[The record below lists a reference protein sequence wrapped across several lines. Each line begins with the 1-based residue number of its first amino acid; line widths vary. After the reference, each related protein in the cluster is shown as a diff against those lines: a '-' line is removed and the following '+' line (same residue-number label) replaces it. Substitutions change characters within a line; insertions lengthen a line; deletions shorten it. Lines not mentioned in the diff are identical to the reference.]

1 MGPLPSPCLGS
12 RQITPSLRAI
22 SRNPGQAG
30 LGAMAVA
37 GFASAML
44 LLSSPVARAQTG
56 TLSTLYSFTGGADGE
71 GAVGGVV
78 ADAAGTL
85 YGETDQGGS
94 AACTSHYQPPRYGCG
109 TVYAFNQTM
118 GLKVLATFTG
128 ANGAHGNTTL
138 TLVGSTLYGATTAG
152 GTSDDGV
159 VFSVN
164 TDGSNFTVLHQFIG
178 TDGKYPVGTLRV
190 GQNGVVYGLTEYGGT
205 RNYGVL
211 YSVTPGG
218 AFSVLH
224 DFLGGKDGRDP
235 GSLLISPKGVLVGST
250 FQGGPPNSS
259 CGNAGCGTIFVYA
272 PQTGSFQP
280 VYEFDSSN
288 GFGGAIGALGPG
300 PTVYGADVA
309 APFSVTLQS
318 GTKNIGYFPSGD
330 GVIASGP
337 LLSPKGK
344 LVGVTGDGIG
354 SGTLYSA
361 SGNLV
366 TNLAYFGDDG
376 TDPLAQPI
384 LRPGGVIIGT
394 ASQNGLCPYCGT
406 IWQYTP

>member
-1 MGPLPSPCLGS
+1 MRPSNKSRFSHSRPVGLRVVLSVGLAVVGLGS
-12 RQITPSLRAI
+12 VTPA
-22 SRNPGQAG
+22 
-30 LGAMAVA
+30 
-37 GFASAML
+37 
-44 LLSSPVARAQTG
+44 ARAQTG
-56 TLSTLYSFTGGADGE
+56 TLSTLYSFTGGADGA

-94 AACTSHYQPPRYGCG
+94 TACTSHYQPPRYGCG
-109 TVYAFNQTM
+109 TVYAFNQTT

-152 GTSDDGV
+152 GTNDDGV
-159 VFSVN
+159 IFSVN
-164 TDGSNFTVLHQFIG
+164 TDGSNFTVLHQFVG

-218 AFSVLH
+218 AFSVVH

-272 PQTGSFQP
+272 PQSGKFQP
-280 VYEFDSSN
+280 VYEFDFVN
-288 GFGGAIGALGPG
+288 GTGGTIGALGPG
-300 PTVYGADVA
+300 PTVYGADYT
-309 APFSVTLQS
+309 APYTVTLQS
-318 GTKNIGYFPSGD
+318 GTKNIGYFSAGLD
-330 GVIASGP
+330 GTIASGP
-337 LLSPKGK
+337 LLLPKGK

-354 SGTLYSA
+354 AGSLYSA
-361 SGNLV
+361 DNGVVSL
-366 TNLAYFGDDG
+366 LAAFGENG
-376 TDPLAQPI
+376 GDPLAQPI
-384 LRPGGVIIGT
+384 LLPGGVIIGT
-394 ASQNGLCPYCGT
+394 ASRDGLCTYCGT